1 MKLDIYSKDGQLKL
15 TVAPE
20 SNNAESLGIQEESTL
35 ALTFTDF
42 ACIPL
47 EVYDY
52 TEFQGRRYWVTERY
66 VPKMN
71 ARKEWSYSVSLHG
84 VEGLAAQTLMVNPD
98 DGDNPVLILS
108 APAREHAALIVAN
121 LNRRMGTTEWKVG
134 EVVVSEYIDIEY
146 TGKYASDALSEL
158 SEAAETEWWFDGMT
172 LNISRCEF
180 GESIP
185 LSYGN
190 GLLGGISRTTADGVK
205 FFTRLFP
212 VGSSRNI
219 DPDTYGHARLQLPD
233 GATYVEQDT
242 QLGII
247 EHYEQAAFEEIFP
260 RRVGR
265 VGTVRS
271 EEATGDDGEPFT
283 IWYFTDPDIPF
294 DPNEYEIGGLV
305 KRVTFQSGEL
315 RGREFEV
322 NYDTEKKEFEIIT
335 QWPYDDDLQLPSEP
349 LIPASGD
356 EYILWN
362 IRMPESYYPAAEQEY
377 KEAVDQFMADNRKD
391 VSVWQASTDFT
402 VIERRGLDLRP
413 GQRVRLESA
422 GAFPDTGFRETRIVS
437 ISRSVVRPGSMTLKM
452 SDVLST
458 GRISRIE
465 SNIATVER
473 LTRQVS
479 AEFPDIIK
487 SWEETPASD
496 TTVYS
501 ARKSEREFLNK
512 RRGGRVEGGVAFD
525 RPVAFGDGLASEDFR
540 QGNISGTGFKIGRDE
555 NGNYVLE
562 TDRAVFRKDVSFN
575 ELVIN
580 QISFT
585 LGETVFSSGGCEIS
599 RIESLDSVYRCYYD
613 NKDGRRYSGFV
624 VDDLARCQR
633 YSPDRHSIIKY
644 YWRAVIAVGDDYVDL
659 SKTNVDG
666 TGIPDVGDNIVQFG
680 NLVDRTRQSAVI
692 IDPRNGGSVEVY
704 AHLNSYD
711 LSEKSYAGIGVNPE
725 TGEAYM
731 YAYGDMYFGDRDI
744 SAEGA
749 NFITYQKAAGD
760 TKRKLRISADVQIGA
775 GSSGL
780 TNLSE
785 WAEKQ
790 QQIDNA
796 QTTADEAKDAVDNIK
811 VGGVNLIDQSEYFK
825 GRNDGG
831 KWIIQGGSNA
841 PVFEEYQGYMS
852 MVCKT
857 NGAPF
862 SYPGAYLPVEID
874 TTQQYIST
882 YYVFATEACIIRCGL
897 EKGASKSMVMSLT
910 ADQVG
915 KWVRIENIQTSTT
928 ASNNFQVGVQ
938 ALSETLVAAFRMGQ
952 LETGNKATS
961 WKESENDRQEK
972 IAAAQTAAEAA
983 QQSADNA
990 AAGVDALKNFTDD
1003 AFADG
1008 VINRAESAAIEK
1020 YTNSVT
1026 ETKDAVDAAY
1036 ETVYNNTL
1044 LAGTAKSNLQAAKST
1059 FDTAVAD
1066 LLASIQTA
1074 SQDGIATPEEKSDVD
1089 SKYSAFNIAYGAFST
1104 RIEEANKYIQT
1115 AINTT
1120 AQGAYQLSQ
1129 ELQSVVNNLN
1139 DTIIPDLQDQI
1150 DKQIV
1155 SYNGTD
1161 IPTLDNYPASDWT
1174 DDTERAR
1181 HVNDYYDRK
1190 ITDEDGEVSY
1200 ERYKFAYENSVY
1212 QWVRIADSGAAE
1224 AQAKALEAL
1233 GVANG
1238 KNKVYFGDSTPT
1250 APYIIN
1256 DLWIKTSGDIYIS
1269 NADRAEG
1276 ATGSVADWQ
1285 LVNDAQLRL
1294 RQMSSDDVI
1303 SKEEKATLRNRLAQM
1318 QKEYTSYQSDATTYG
1333 VSISA
1338 LQTAYT
1344 NLTTFLTGTVAVN
1357 NDTDTTLTE
1366 EQRPAYNTY
1375 FAAYDA
1381 EVSRFTN
1388 LVADA
1393 IAQGKVDAIE
1403 VGAVNIVKRG
1413 DYGLADVVTYSI
1425 TTISL
1430 HKALVSGNKYTLIIS
1445 GNVTGNQRFGLWDSA
1460 GSMMQGAATRIQD
1473 NIYSLTFTFRPSTNA
1488 NDIVLRLYN
1497 YPSSTASDN
1506 PCDVDWVCLYE
1517 GDVKVP
1523 YTFVESIY
1531 DVQEDIDAAQAA
1543 ADEAKA
1549 DAAENKSQLDK
1560 WASDSYISPTEKT
1573 ALKQQQA
1580 DIQAEYAEIIAQ
1592 AGQYG
1597 ISTTT
1602 YTSAY
1607 TAANTALTKYTA
1619 SSPESITI
1627 ESDYANIAAYYTARQ
1642 TILDAIAQAA
1652 KKYVDDLEFS
1662 SINLID
1668 GSESIVVTAPASNK
1682 YYAKN
1687 IDISENVSAGD
1698 NFAISIDRITDVVGA
1713 ADSYTINIYDKAV
1726 TTGLSN
1732 TLYLSKDNRSGVFE
1746 ILSTVESQEAVLRLF
1761 AGTSGQTAGRTI
1773 QYDKVMFVRGNKPA
1787 LSWQPSY
1794 NDQKALIQEGL
1805 DSIQYLK
1812 DAFSNQVTEISNG
1825 VVLTGAVVTREGDKI
1840 RAGVTNGQDNL
1851 PFIMADV
1858 QDDQDFQNAGYA
1870 LFKNGVVRLSDQMQ
1884 YMLQAPGEGLEF
1896 GLLQNGTAKRSMGI
1910 TPQQFQMASGD
1921 NPFQSLLNVTGSKG
1935 SRVLTNVSVYSDQVK
1950 MLSYPVVEYLLTNL
1964 PIHGI
1969 EAATNVVQVPAIQI
1983 VAEVSGNDNIASLDV
1998 EIAFKNRQSGT
2009 LVPIYQVYGQQSG
2022 RGVPVYVFYDGGTF
2036 NLVTGNYDIVLTA
2049 TISCFNGMAGNNYEY
2064 SLTSSATGLLTYETE
2079 SGEVRSDI
2087 YGNGYIFGKSP
2098 SQYIGFFNNEART
2111 VFQIRCGNVGFMVSE
2126 AGIRK
2131 WDSSTNK
2138 WISL

>member
-1 MKLDIYSKDGQLKL
+1 MTIYNPSGGIIIDAPVSKEAIIKFVLMGDYYISLPVNSLTALDIPEGSYVLYKGDKYEIMSP
-15 TVAPE
+15 VYPE
-20 SNNAESLGIQEESTL
+20 SSGQGYKYNLKFEHQQNKMKKVICFWLEGSNPEVVFHNTTSLEYFGNLIVQNMNKELGGSTWQFGGL
-35 ALTFTDF
+35 
-42 ACIPL
+42 
-47 EVYDY
+47 V
-52 TEFQGRRYWVTERY
+52 
-66 VPKMN
+66 
-71 ARKEWSYSVSLHG
+71 G
-84 VEGLAAQTLMVNPD
+84 V
-98 DGDNPVLILS
+98 DNPETV
-108 APAREHAALIVAN
+108 
-121 LNRRMGTTEWKVG
+121 K
-134 EVVVSEYIDIEY
+134 VVSFEGDTCWNAVNNIAKTFDC
-146 TGKYASDALSEL
+146 
-158 SEAAETEWWFDGMT
+158 EWWTQQNGGI
-172 LNISRCEF
+172 ISLYFGKLEF
-180 GESIP
+180 GSNEIFKKGYVISDIP
-185 LSYGN
+185 PRNSNNNDGYGTRFYVFGSTRN
-190 GLLGGISRTTADGVK
+190 LTSDYGQAEQGGVTNHVSEI
-205 FFTRLFP
+205 RL
-212 VGSSRNI
+212 R
-219 DPDTYGHARLQLPD
+219 LPD
-233 GATYVEQDT
+233 GQQYIDARPDLTQGEITPVVVFFDDIYPKNTDTVTSVEEKTITPDEGDPYPAYVIYAGETPFVPSDVVEGEDLQATFTSGD
-242 QLGII
+242 L
-247 EHYEQAAFEEIFP
+247 
-260 RRVGR
+260 
-265 VGTVRS
+265 
-271 EEATGDDGEPFT
+271 TGLTFDVSINYDPKTWKPEDG
-283 IWYFTDPDIPF
+283 F
-294 DPNEYEIGGLV
+294 D
-305 KRVTFQSGEL
+305 KK
-315 RGREFEV
+315 FEV
-322 NYDTEKKEFEIIT
+322 VAQIET
-335 QWPYDDDLQLPSEP
+335 
-349 LIPASGD
+349 SGD
-356 EYILWN
+356 
-362 IRMPESYYPAAEQEY
+362 S
-377 KEAVDQFMADNRKD
+377 
-391 VSVWQASTDFT
+391 
-402 VIERRGLDLRP
+402 
-413 GQRVRLESA
+413 
-422 GAFPDTGFRETRIVS
+422 VS
-437 ISRSVVRPGSMTLKM
+437 IIPNANMKPKAGDTFIL
-452 SDVLST
+452 T
-458 GRISRIE
+458 GVKLPEARISE
-465 SNIATVER
+465 
-473 LTRQVS
+473 
-479 AEFPDIIK
+479 AE
-487 SWEETPASD
+487 EELLAAGEEYASKHSGD
-496 TTVYS
+496 TTVYDCPTNPVYC
-501 ARKSEREFLNK
+501 AFNEKNYDAGQVVILQDPRFGPEGRKSRIQGFEKKLYNEYIATYTVGDNRTYSRTGKIENDVKANLYAQRIGVTTSGAAIYVITRYDGTAATDYNVFSATRSLWEFANK
-512 RRGGRVEGGVAFD
+512 QIDETFKGNVSFEKNITVRKNVSVGGNIV
-525 RPVAFGDGLASEDFR
+525 SSNFR
-540 QGNISGTGFKIGRDE
+540 QGGFAGSGYSIYEDENGDSVAEIDKLVVRKESQFNEAVINQVTFKIG
-555 NGNYVLE
+555 
-562 TDRAVFRKDVSFN
+562 A
-575 ELVIN
+575 
-580 QISFT
+580 
-585 LGETVFSSGGCEIS
+585 TVHSNGGCEITS
-599 RIESLDSVYRCYYD
+599 VEELDTAYRCYFD
-613 NKDGRRYSGFV
+613 NKNGTRYSGLV
-624 VDDLARCQR
+624 VDDQVRCQR
-633 YSPDRHSIIKY
+633 YDANQNNIVKY
-644 YWRAVIAVGDDYVDL
+644 YWRLVVAVSENYVDL
-659 SKTNVDG
+659 SKTDVDG
-666 TGIPDVGDNIVQFG
+666 SSIPEAGDEIPQFG
-680 NLVDRTRQSAVI
+680 NRTDKTRQSAIVI
-692 IDPRNGGSVEVY
+692 NPQNGGSIEVY
-704 AHLNSYD
+704 AHIDSYQ
-711 LSEKSYAGIGVNPE
+711 LSGKNYVGMGVNPN

-731 YAYGDMYFGDRDI
+731 YAYGDIFYGNRDI
-744 SAEGA
+744 SEED
-749 NFITYQKAAGD
+749 FITFQKAEGD

-811 VGGVNLIDQSEYFK
+811 IGGVNLIDQSEYFK
-825 GRNDGG
+825 GQNNGG

-882 YYVFATEACIIRCGL
+882 CYVFATEVGTIRCGL
-897 EKGASKSMVMSLT
+897 ENGTSKSMIISIS

-938 ALSETLVAAFRMGQ
+938 VSSETLVVAFRMGQ

-972 IAAAQTAAEAA
+972 IDAAQTAAEAA

-1008 VINRAESAAIEK
+1008 VINRAEAAAIEK

-1074 SQDGIATPEEKSDVD
+1074 SVDGIATPEEKSNVD
-1089 SKYSAFNIAYGAFST
+1089 AKYSAFNIAYSAFST

-1120 AQGAYQLSQ
+1120 AEGAYQLSQ
-1129 ELQSVVNNLN
+1129 QLQNAVDNLN
-1139 DTIIPDLQDQI
+1139 SVIIPDLQDQI

-1161 IPTLDNYPASDWT
+1161 IPTLDNYPANEWT

-1238 KNKVYFGDSTPT
+1238 KNKVYFGDSTP
-1250 APYIIN
+1250 AVPYIIN

-1276 ATGSVADWQ
+1276 ATGSAADWQ

-1294 RQMSSDDVI
+1294 RQMSSDSVI

-1318 QKEYTSYQSDATTYG
+1318 QKEYASYQSDATTYG

-1366 EQRPAYNTY
+1366 DQRTAYNTY

-1393 IAQGKVDAIE
+1393 IAQGKVDDIE
-1403 VGAVNIVKRG
+1403 VGGVNLL
-1413 DYGLADVVTYSI
+1413 D
-1425 TTISL
+1425 
-1430 HKALVSGNKYTLIIS
+1430 
-1445 GNVTGNQRFGLWDSA
+1445 DSE
-1460 GSMMQGAATRIQD
+1460 
-1473 NIYSLTFTFRPSTNA
+1473 YFE
-1488 NDIVLRLYN
+1488 
-1497 YPSSTASDN
+1497 STASGGAWYLQGGTGQPVYEEYQGYMSLVCKN
-1506 PCDVDWVCLYE
+1506 NGAPFGYPGAGLNISTKIELGSVYVSSVFVWITEPCMIRCGIEVAGGDTTYISLTEEYVGKWVRIVAKQTPLQASNNFLIGVHSPSDTLIAAFRMGQLEE
-1517 GDVKVP
+1517 GNKV
-1523 YTFVESIY
+1523 TSWS
-1531 DVQEDIDAAQAA
+1531 
-1543 ADEAKA
+1543 
-1549 DAAENKSQLDK
+1549 KSQN
-1560 WASDSYISPTEKT
+1560 
-1573 ALKQQQA
+1573 
-1580 DIQAEYAEIIAQ
+1580 DIKREI
-1592 AGQYG
+1592 
-1597 ISTTT
+1597 
-1602 YTSAY
+1602 
-1607 TAANTALTKYTA
+1607 N
-1619 SSPESITI
+1619 
-1627 ESDYANIAAYYTARQ
+1627 
-1642 TILDAIAQAA
+1642 
-1652 KKYVDDLEFS
+1652 
-1662 SINLID
+1662 
-1668 GSESIVVTAPASNK
+1668 
-1682 YYAKN
+1682 
-1687 IDISENVSAGD
+1687 
-1698 NFAISIDRITDVVGA
+1698 DV
-1713 ADSYTINIYDKAV
+1713 N
-1726 TTGLSN
+1726 
-1732 TLYLSKDNRSGVFE
+1732 SG
-1746 ILSTVESQEAVLRLF
+1746 
-1761 AGTSGQTAGRTI
+1761 
-1773 QYDKVMFVRGNKPA
+1773 
-1787 LSWQPSY
+1787 
-1794 NDQKALIQEGL
+1794 
-1805 DSIQYLK
+1805 IQYLK
-1812 DAFSNQVTEISNG
+1812 DAFADQTTEISNG

-1935 SRVLTNVSVYSDQVK
+1935 SRVLTNISVYSDQVK

-2131 WDSSTNK
+2131 WNSSTNT
-2138 WISL
+2138 WINL